1 MLPSILS
8 MSGANRLA
16 TAPIPSSSLIFSINL
31 PRFFLVGDNFFRF
44 ASALIISPDT
54 NTGSPRFAAT
64 LDARLL
70 PAPGIPTTTMTV
82 FDFALSMQ
90 VSREPGEESVIA
102 LKNGGDY
109 LRHDL
114 SEEQV
119 RSFISIDLEDQQ
131 ILSRIT
137 SILSSLQSLGG
148 DLKPVERENIHLT
161 LKFLGNVSAPRLG
174 EVKSS
179 LQQVI
184 FSAFT
189 AEIKGAG
196 AFPNLN
202 HMNVIWVGVNEGWS
216 QVEQIYEQ
224 VEKLLSGLGFRREH
238 RPFSPH
244 ITIARVRSGRKRDEV
259 ARFLQR
265 LTEESFGTIT
275 VDKIRLKQRILSSS
289 GPKYSTLLEIP
300 PQSQ

>member
-1 MLPSILS
+1 ME
-8 MSGANRLA
+8 A
-16 TAPIPSSSLIFSINL
+16 
-31 PRFFLVGDNFFRF
+31 
-44 ASALIISPDT
+44 IISD
-54 NTGSPRFAAT
+54 S
-64 LDARLL
+64 
-70 PAPGIPTTTMTV
+70 
-82 FDFALSMQ
+82 
-90 VSREPGEESVIA
+90 
-102 LKNGGDY
+102 
-109 LRHDL
+109 DL

-119 RSFISIDLEDQQ
+119 RSFISIDLEDRQ
-131 ILSRIT
+131 ILSRIA

-161 LKFLGNVSAPRLG
+161 LKFLGNVPGPRLG

-202 HMNVIWVGVNEGWS
+202 HMNVVWVGVNEGWS

-275 VDKIRLKQRILSSS
+275 VDKIRLKQSILSSS

>member
-1 MLPSILS
+1 ME
-8 MSGANRLA
+8 A
-16 TAPIPSSSLIFSINL
+16 
-31 PRFFLVGDNFFRF
+31 
-44 ASALIISPDT
+44 IISD
-54 NTGSPRFAAT
+54 S
-64 LDARLL
+64 
-70 PAPGIPTTTMTV
+70 
-82 FDFALSMQ
+82 
-90 VSREPGEESVIA
+90 
-102 LKNGGDY
+102 
-109 LRHDL
+109 DL

-131 ILSRIT
+131 ILSRIA

-224 VEKLLSGLGFRREH
+224 VEELLSGLGFRREH

-259 ARFLQR
+259 ASFLQR

-275 VDKIRLKQRILSSS
+275 VDKIRLKQSILSSS

>member
-1 MLPSILS
+1 ME
-8 MSGANRLA
+8 A
-16 TAPIPSSSLIFSINL
+16 
-31 PRFFLVGDNFFRF
+31 
-44 ASALIISPDT
+44 IISD
-54 NTGSPRFAAT
+54 S
-64 LDARLL
+64 
-70 PAPGIPTTTMTV
+70 
-82 FDFALSMQ
+82 
-90 VSREPGEESVIA
+90 
-102 LKNGGDY
+102 
-109 LRHDL
+109 DL

-119 RSFISIDLEDQQ
+119 RSFISIDLEDRQ
-131 ILSRIT
+131 ILSRIA

-161 LKFLGNVSAPRLG
+161 LKFLGNVPGPRLG

-202 HMNVIWVGVNEGWS
+202 HMNVVWVGVNEGWS

>member
-1 MLPSILS
+1 ME
-8 MSGANRLA
+8 A
-16 TAPIPSSSLIFSINL
+16 
-31 PRFFLVGDNFFRF
+31 
-44 ASALIISPDT
+44 IISD
-54 NTGSPRFAAT
+54 S
-64 LDARLL
+64 
-70 PAPGIPTTTMTV
+70 
-82 FDFALSMQ
+82 
-90 VSREPGEESVIA
+90 
-102 LKNGGDY
+102 
-109 LRHDL
+109 DL

-131 ILSRIT
+131 ILSRIA

-202 HMNVIWVGVNEGWS
+202 HMNVVWVGVNEGWS

-224 VEKLLSGLGFRREH
+224 VEKLLSSIGIRREN

-244 ITIARVRSGRKRDEV
+244 ITIARVRSARKRDEI
-259 ARFLQR
+259 ANFL
-265 LTEESFGTIT
+265 LHLSEESFGTIT
-275 VDKIRLKQRILSSS
+275 VDRVRLKQSILSSS
-289 GPKYSTLLEIP
+289 GPKYSTLLEVP
-300 PQSQ
+300 PRSQ

>member
-1 MLPSILS
+1 ME
-8 MSGANRLA
+8 A
-16 TAPIPSSSLIFSINL
+16 
-31 PRFFLVGDNFFRF
+31 
-44 ASALIISPDT
+44 IISD
-54 NTGSPRFAAT
+54 N
-64 LDARLL
+64 
-70 PAPGIPTTTMTV
+70 
-82 FDFALSMQ
+82 
-90 VSREPGEESVIA
+90 
-102 LKNGGDY
+102 
-109 LRHDL
+109 DL
-114 SEEQV
+114 SGEQV

-131 ILSRIT
+131 ILSRIA

-224 VEKLLSGLGFRREH
+224 VEKISSSLGFRREN

-244 ITIARVRSGRKRDEV
+244 ITIARVRSGRKRNEV
-259 ARFLQR
+259 ANFLQR

-275 VDKIRLKQRILSSS
+275 VDKVRLKQSILSSS

>member
-1 MLPSILS
+1 MEAI
-8 MSGANRLA
+8 
-16 TAPIPSSSLIFSINL
+16 IPDS
-31 PRFFLVGDNFFRF
+31 
-44 ASALIISPDT
+44 
-54 NTGSPRFAAT
+54 
-64 LDARLL
+64 
-70 PAPGIPTTTMTV
+70 
-82 FDFALSMQ
+82 
-90 VSREPGEESVIA
+90 
-102 LKNGGDY
+102 
-109 LRHDL
+109 DL
-114 SEEQV
+114 SEEQI

-161 LKFLGNVSAPRLG
+161 LKFLGNVSASKLS

-179 LQQVI
+179 LQQLL

-202 HMNVIWVGVNEGWS
+202 RMNVIWVGVNEGWS

-224 VEKLLSGLGFRREH
+224 VEKLLSGLGFRREN

-259 ARFLQR
+259 ANFLQR

-275 VDKIRLKQRILSSS
+275 VDKVRLKQSTLSSS
-289 GPKYSTLLEIP
+289 GPKYSTLVEIP
-300 PQSQ
+300 PRS